1 MWSGLDDFVK
11 KATDVGTK
19 LGEQFEE
26 GLDRLDEGMDRIEKE
41 ATEAYKGMTGEDDV
55 EASGS
60 AAAAGVAL
68 GASTSRGADP
78 EEVEAL
84 RASLSQARS
93 AIERLDADLVRAREE
108 AEEARSDAKRFA
120 LQAARAAQSKAEG
133 TGKAADPTPDAS
145 EEVARLESALREQT
159 ALAEANKEKFAKA
172 VKKGKGIAAELEDT
186 KSALRAAEMT
196 AEEATRRA
204 EAASNA
210 AEETERLAGTR
221 SRRRAPPKPGR
232 TTNRRRRLSDASLAA
247 QLETTAKMLA
257 ERDAELAQRDA
268 ELAQRDAKL
277 AELADHPDEASSP
290 TKAASPHD
298 ETSSPRRSV
307 LPPTKRP
314 PRRRPSRARSPT
326 RRRARRGGGIRGVPD
341 GGVGA
346 DPRKAGVGGGLR
358 REASEVELLRAE
370 VENNARPRPTPRRA
384 NDAR

>member
-1 MWSGLDDFVK
+1 MRANRNCGGRCGTLVAYPSPRPRVALDAAHDAWVLHSPANGDSSAGKARMWSGLDDFVK

-210 AEETERLAGTR
+210 AERPSVFAGN
-221 SRRRAPPKPGR
+221 SKPPARAPPSRVG
-232 TTNRRRRLSDASLAA
+232 RRRKTPPDASLAA
-247 QLETTAKMLA
+247 QLETTKMLA
-257 ERDAELAQRDA
+257 ERDR
-268 ELAQRDAKL
+268 
-277 AELADHPDEASSP
+277 
-290 TKAASPHD
+290 AA
-298 ETSSPRRSV
+298 
-307 LPPTKRP
+307 
-314 PRRRPSRARSPT
+314 
-326 RRRARRGGGIRGVPD
+326 
-341 GGVGA
+341 
-346 DPRKAGVGGGLR
+346 
-358 REASEVELLRAE
+358 
-370 VENNARPRPTPRRA
+370 
-384 NDAR
+384 

>member
-1 MWSGLDDFVK
+1 MRANRNCGGRCGTLVAYPSPRPRVALDAAHDAWVLHSPANGDSSAGKARMWSGLDDFVK

-210 AEETERLAGTR
+210 AEETERLRRELEAADARAAKAG
-221 SRRRAPPKPGR
+221 SDDEPKGDAS
-232 TTNRRRRLSDASLAA
+232 SDASLAA
-247 QLETTAKMLA
+247 QLEATAKMLA
-257 ERDAELAQRDA
+257 ERDAELAERDA
-268 ELAQRDAKL
+268 ELAPRDAAL
-277 AELADHPDEASSP
+277 AE
-290 TKAASPHD
+290 
-298 ETSSPRRSV
+298 
-307 LPPTKRP
+307 
-314 PRRRPSRARSPT
+314 
-326 RRRARRGGGIRGVPD
+326 
-341 GGVGA
+341 
-346 DPRKAGVGGGLR
+346 
-358 REASEVELLRAE
+358 
-370 VENNARPRPTPRRA
+370 
-384 NDAR
+384 